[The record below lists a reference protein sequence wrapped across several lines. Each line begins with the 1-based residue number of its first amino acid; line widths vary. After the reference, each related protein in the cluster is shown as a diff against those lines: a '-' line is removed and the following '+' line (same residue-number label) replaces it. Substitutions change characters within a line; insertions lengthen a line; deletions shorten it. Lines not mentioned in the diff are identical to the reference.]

1 MAFAEP
7 DLVSKLLIVQG
18 DPFIP
23 GDPLISA
30 VVNYPRG
37 PSYSVSPFIRVSRVG
52 LIWAKCVILS
62 VVPDSL
68 EVGPGFFLNQG

>member
-7 DLVSKLLIVQG
+7 NLVSKLLIVQG

-37 PSYSVSPFIRVSRVG
+37 PSYSVSPFIRGSSTY
-52 LIWAKCVILS
+52 LILLEAEFHK
-62 VVPDSL
+62 DS
-68 EVGPGFFLNQG
+68 EFCICICLNYKDKQ